1 MKEETKEKEKSKKK
15 SKSNSASPKKGTAKK
30 TTQTK
35 SNNKSNSAKN
45 NTKTKAKN
53 SKQKKTS
60 NSASKSQKINES
72 KSVKTR
78 GTSNKTKNTKKTS
91 NKKSKNEKKL
101 SFFGKFKN
109 KLVDFLKKDKN
120 KHIWMLVIETLYI
133 FAVEMVTKVLLNT
146 FSISYPALRIFISSI
161 ILSIIITLITSNINL
176 KVRKVIYIILN
187 FFIAFYAWL
196 QIGFMNFLGAFMSMG
211 NAEQGTKI
219 TDYIVDFVKAYKLSV
234 YTIFIPFVLVLLYL
248 IFEKKFTNNG
258 YLNKIRYTKKKVL
271 IILGSIVFLCGT
283 FYATVI
289 IPFMQNKFQTVS
301 NKDLLKYPSNP
312 SIAIKNYGTTM
323 YFLLDLKG
331 LVFGG
336 ADEIYSASG
345 TSKRAFQSATR
356 EIDDTKYNELIK
368 TEEDE
373 TLNKLNK
380 YFINR
385 EIPDTNEYTGKFKDK
400 NLIMIMMETV
410 SFAVFDDAY
419 KEYFPTLNKLYHE
432 GISSTNNYSPKNNC
446 ATGESEMTSE
456 ISLYSIETT
465 CTVNTYRN
473 NVYKEALLYMM
484 RNNGYYASAYHNY
497 SDHYYYRNTIEY
509 NFGAEKFYDVDALG
523 IDYVPVYKEWP
534 SDVELMEKALPNFI
548 NKDKFASYMVT
559 VTSHTPYIQS
569 SEYGDMYVDMF
580 NDLDIDLPAKRYLSK
595 IKVVDLA
602 MEYLLKELEEEGK
615 LEDTVLVLFGDH
627 YPYALSRDEFQSI
640 AKYDINTNQ
649 EMDRTPFIIYNKG
662 TEPEKINKVTTPMD
676 YAPTILNLFGINYD
690 PRYYMGHDIFSK
702 YEDYAVFPDNSW
714 QSPEGFYSASK
725 GVFIPKESGYDLDD
739 EKIISRNEEI
749 TQMRNMSALAIRNN
763 YFNYLFDY
771 FENYGNNNVVVERTD

>member
-1 MKEETKEKEKSKKK
+1 MKEETKEKDKNKKKTTKSSSKKGTTKKASQSKTNKKVEPKKTSKASNKTQTNKKK
-15 SKSNSASPKKGTAKK
+15 SVNSKTSSNKAKTNNKKKTTKKSNSKK
-30 TTQTK
+30 
-35 SNNKSNSAKN
+35 N
-45 NTKTKAKN
+45 
-53 SKQKKTS
+53 
-60 NSASKSQKINES
+60 
-72 KSVKTR
+72 
-78 GTSNKTKNTKKTS
+78 
-91 NKKSKNEKKL
+91 L

-109 KLVDFLKKDKN
+109 IVLDFLKKDKN
-120 KHIWMLVIETLYI
+120 KLIWMLVIETLYI
-133 FAVEMVTKVLLNT
+133 FAVEVVTKLLLNT
-146 FSISYPALRIFISSI
+146 FSVSYPILRIFISSI
-161 ILSIIITLITSNINL
+161 VLSIIITLITSNINL
-176 KVRKVIYIILN
+176 KVRKVIYIVIN

-219 TDYIVDFVKAYKLSV
+219 TDYIVDFVKAYKPVV
-234 YTIFIPFVLVLLYL
+234 YTIFIPFVLVLVYL
-248 IFEKKFTNNG
+248 IFEKKFTNKG
-258 YLNKIRYTKKKVL
+258 YLEKIKYTKKKVL
-271 IILGSIVFLCGT
+271 IIIGSIVLLCGM
-283 FYATVI
+283 FYATVV

-312 SIAIKNYGTTM
+312 SIAIKNYGTTV

-331 LVFGG
+331 SIFGG
-336 ADEIYSASG
+336 ADEIYGASG

-356 EIDDTKYNELIK
+356 EIDDSKYNELIK
-368 TEEDE
+368 TETDE
-373 TLNKLNK
+373 TLNKLNN

-410 SFAVFDDAY
+410 SYAVFDDAY
-419 KEYFPTLNKLYHE
+419 KEYFPTLNKMYHE
-432 GISSTNNYSPKNNC
+432 GITGVNNYSPKNNC

-465 CTVNTYRN
+465 CTVNTYKK
-473 NVYKEALLYMM
+473 NVYREALLYMM

-497 SDHYYYRNTIEY
+497 SDHYYYRNTFEY

-548 NKDKFASYMVT
+548 DKDKFASYMVT

-569 SEYGDMYVDMF
+569 STYGDMYVDMF
-580 NDLDIDLPAKRYLSK
+580 DDLDIDLPAKRYLSK

-602 MEYLLKELEEEGK
+602 MEYLLKELEEQGK
-615 LEDTVLVLFGDH
+615 LEDTVIVLFGDH

-662 TEPEKINKVTTPMD
+662 TEHEKIYKVTTPMD
-676 YAPTILNLFGINYD
+676 YAPTLLNLFGINYD
-690 PRYYMGHDIFSK
+690 PRYYMGHDIFSN
-702 YEDYAVFPDNSW
+702 YDDYAVFPDNSW
-714 QSPEGFYSASK
+714 QSAEGFYSAAK
-725 GVFIPKESGYDLDD
+725 GEFLPRESGYDLDD
-739 EKIISRNEEI
+739 EKIIARNEEI
-749 TQMRNMSALAIRNN
+749 TQMRNMSALAIRND